1 MPLPSG
7 HGLDSVGW
15 FHQEGEE
22 EAKRWQ
28 PRGGFV
34 LPASRSCSHGSPG
47 RLKAYL
53 LETLGRSTRAVLVTV
68 PLTVTQKQ
76 FRKKGF
82 IILHIAVHY
91 QSKTGQELRQ
101 GRNLEA
107 GADSEAMGQCC
118 LLACFLWLS
127 QSYRTQDHQARDG
140 RHC

>member
-101 GRNLEA
+101 GRNLPQ
-107 GADSEAMGQCC
+107 GT
-118 LLACFLWLS
+118 
-127 QSYRTQDHQARDG
+127 YTYTHTHTQAQFTVISTVRIIFDILY
-140 RHC
+140 